1 MKKEELTIIERQILM
16 NQEMILAKLYPEEK
30 EFHEER
36 ADLFKRGIAWTYNIS
51 LEDEVPYEVYTET
64 FDILNMFLKLEA
76 GKASLS
82 DEEKAD
88 LDLSYI
94 DYKGFDYNL
103 NSTHVRVLDYLATK
117 PLYQEYDK
125 NSHTESSLF
134 RYRRMLEIYK
144 QEVREFSW
152 DLKIDKNFLIK
163 MINGM
168 KRGSEANNQE

>member
-30 EFHEER
+30 EYHEER
-36 ADLFKRGIAWTYNIS
+36 GDLFKRGIAWTYNIS
-51 LEDEVPYEVYTET
+51 LEDEVSYEVYAET
-64 FDILNMFLKLEA
+64 LDILNMFLELEA

-82 DEEKAD
+82 DEEKAE

-94 DYKGFDYNL
+94 DYEGFDHNL
-103 NSTHVRVLDYLATK
+103 NSNHVRVLDYLATK
-117 PLYQEYDK
+117 PLYQKYNK

-144 QEVREFSW
+144 QEVWEFSW

-168 KRGSEANNQE
+168 KRDSEVNNQE

>member
-1 MKKEELTIIERQILM
+1 MEKSLTIAERAILI

-64 FDILNMFLKLEA
+64 LDILNMFLKLEA

-82 DEEKAD
+82 DAEKIE
-88 LDLSYI
+88 LDLSHI
-94 DYKGFDYNL
+94 DYEGFDRNL
-103 NSTHVRVLDYLATK
+103 NPNHVRALDYLVTK
-117 PLYQEYDK
+117 PLYQKYDK
-125 NSHTESSLF
+125 DGHFKSSLF

-144 QEVREFSW
+144 QEVWEFLW

-168 KRGSEANNQE
+168 KRDSEANNQE

>member
-1 MKKEELTIIERQILM
+1 MEKSLTIAERAILI

-36 ADLFKRGIAWTYNIS
+36 ADLFKRGIAWIYNIS

-64 FDILNMFLKLEA
+64 LDILNMFVELEE

-88 LDLSYI
+88 LDLSHI
-94 DYKGFDYNL
+94 DYEGFDRNL

-117 PLYQEYDK
+117 PLYQKYDK

-134 RYRRMLEIYK
+134 RYRRMLEIYE
-144 QEVREFSW
+144 QEVREFSSNP
-152 DLKIDKNFLIK
+152 KIDKNFLIK

-168 KRGSEANNQE
+168 KRDSEVNNQE

>member
-1 MKKEELTIIERQILM
+1 
-16 NQEMILAKLYPEEK
+16 
-30 EFHEER
+30 
-36 ADLFKRGIAWTYNIS
+36 
-51 LEDEVPYEVYTET
+51 
-64 FDILNMFLKLEA
+64 MFVELEA

-88 LDLSYI
+88 LDLSHI
-94 DYKGFDYNL
+94 DYGGFDRNL

-117 PLYQEYDK
+117 PLYQKYDK

-144 QEVREFSW
+144 QEVREFSSKP
-152 DLKIDKNFLIK
+152 KIDKNFLIK

-168 KRGSEANNQE
+168 KRDSEVNNQE